1 MGNFSVSDWAIF
13 GGVGAVSYPLG
24 YAAGASPS
32 PSFAKISGNMAR
44 PSAAMAAIM
53 GAMAGFMLAYQ
64 NSSGR
69 LMGFNANEAEVKAA
83 QR

>member
-1 MGNFSVSDWAIF
+1 MGNFSLSDWGVF
-13 GGVGAVSYPLG
+13 GGLGAVSFPLG

-44 PSAAMAAIM
+44 PSAVMATLM
-53 GAMAGFMLAYQ
+53 GSLAGFFLAYQ

-69 LMGFNANEAEVKAA
+69 LMGFNPNEAETKAA
-83 QR
+83 RR